1 MLQLAGSIA
10 LLLAVVGSAAVWA
23 WKAGLRER
31 FEDRRQA
38 P

>member
-1 MLQLAGSIA
+1 MLQLAGSVA
-10 LLLAVVGSAAVWA
+10 LLLVVVGGATVWA